1 MKMVVYQCED
11 EECHTHFAV
20 EADIANDTE
29 VICSGCGGMEVVE
42 LGETDVE
49 WEERVE

>member
-11 EECHTHFAV
+11 DECRNHFAV

-29 VICSGCGGMEVVE
+29 VICPGCGGMEAIE
-42 LGETDVE
+42 LGEADVDWSVKTE
-49 WEERVE
+49 